1 MGPNTRRLIVHKM
14 SLDAVPRGGGVHDA
28 LRFLTEP
35 GRLSASAKNAQVWV
49 EAVLAAVRS
58 APGNP
63 HPDDEAVAAA
73 ILAEIARRKKA
84 GGIPGRPP
92 PV

>member
-1 MGPNTRRLIVHKM
+1 MGPNVKRLIIHKM
-14 SLDAVPRGGGVHDA
+14 SLDAVPPGGGINDA

-35 GRLSASAKNAQVWV
+35 GRLGKAAR
-49 EAVLAAVRS
+49 EATAWAEAALAAVRS

-73 ILAEIARRKKA
+73 ILAEIDRRKRVK
-84 GGIPGRPP
+84 
-92 PV
+92 